1 MLRIYCPVCNG
12 LLRLEDGQREA
23 VCVNCGTRVAVPQG
37 YTEAES
43 SYLFA
48 AEAMQRRDFEGA
60 YQTYTEILSAHPEQ
74 AEAHFKRA
82 LALYEI
88 EYQEIGEGRRRLVCH
103 QAGKANFLGNADV
116 KQALELSEGT
126 QKELYEKQAAEIHAL
141 QKQVSAHAKAHPPVD
156 VWLSVA
162 GESLASLNRAVQIRQ
177 LLDSMGLSVFCPA
190 LDLAGEEES
199 WEPALYRAASTASV
213 MVVVAS
219 EGAAFTDEV
228 NFDAER
234 FLYRKEKALREA
246 KGQIPA
252 LLAAFE
258 NIDEYEDIPDSYFD
272 GIDVRL
278 DMSRESFAAE
288 LKSTVQEALA
298 DYRGAL
304 KEQAGTHESFAYANL
319 LLQAR
324 QALEGGSFEE
334 AKEQYQSILLKS
346 PAESQAYWGLLL
358 AKRECTSEEALIQ
371 SGKRITQ
378 EADYRSALAFASE
391 REQQTYRDVAARTNE
406 MAAVHEEQERKRRQQ
421 AREQEEERKKK
432 GREVEEAGK
441 RKQWEEAE
449 ARKRRANRFR
459 AFVAVMAL
467 AVIGGAAG
475 WFIYSKSPAGVK
487 ASQYREAQTAY
498 SHGLYEDAYA
508 LYAELG
514 DYKDSAQMARTCMGR
529 QKQIDYNTALTEL
542 DDMSRRASAI
552 STIMGAEG
560 YVQEVEAKLEE
571 IHAEGVQYLQE
582 GKLYEAWNTLEPF
595 GTSDPYMVK
604 AWRIAFGRSLLS
616 GGGENVAAVAQDGT
630 LTNYGTFPFEGRS
643 ALSVS
648 FSDSGSSAGAVRL
661 DGTAYLLG
669 NISGLP
675 VSGWS
680 DLVAIKVSDS
690 FAAGLTSGGDLYAA
704 GAGLVAS
711 DVVQFDLDG
720 NYLAAVRSDGSV
732 YCTNPA
738 AAVPGDWSG
747 IAYVA
752 LVGDGLLAVTEDGTL
767 LQSGCAYG
775 LPDSGVGVVY
785 HGCGRLGVLT
795 LDGEQICIG
804 LDGEDDG
811 GSELNPGSAGYFA
824 AFTIAPSHTVNLA
837 TDGYGRLLGQIYGN
851 SVDDA
856 AMRNAI
862 QDFPDVDVP
871 NPYPAE
877 SEGGES

>member
-1 MLRIYCPVCNG
+1 MLRIYCPICNG
-12 LLRLEDGQREA
+12 LLRLEDGQKEA

-60 YQTYTEILSAHPEQ
+60 YQAYTEILAAHPEQ

-88 EYQEIGEGRRRLVCH
+88 EYQEIGEGSRRLVCH
-103 QAGKANFLGNADV
+103 QAGKSNFLGNQDV
-116 KQALELSEGT
+116 KQALELSSGAQREF
-126 QKELYEKQAAEIHAL
+126 YEKQAEEIHEL
-141 QKQVSAHAKAHPPVD
+141 QKQVSAYAKAHPPVD

-177 LLDSMGLSVFCPA
+177 LLDAMGLSVFCPA
-190 LDLAGEEES
+190 LDLTEEEGA

-213 MVVVAS
+213 MVIAAS
-219 EGAAFTDEV
+219 ESAAFTDEV

-234 FLYRKEKALREA
+234 FLYRKEKALR
-246 KGQIPA
+246 
-252 LLAAFE
+252 
-258 NIDEYEDIPDSYFD
+258 
-272 GIDVRL
+272 
-278 DMSRESFAAE
+278 
-288 LKSTVQEALA
+288 
-298 DYRGAL
+298 
-304 KEQAGTHESFAYANL
+304 
-319 LLQAR
+319 
-324 QALEGGSFEE
+324 E

-358 AKRECTSEEALIQ
+358 AKRGCASEEALIQ

-391 REQQTYRDVAARTNE
+391 REQQTYRDVAARVNE

-421 AREQEEERKKK
+421 AKEQEEERKKR
-432 GREVEEAGK
+432 GREVEEAGR

-449 ARKRRANRFR
+449 ARKRRRNRFR
-459 AFVAVMAL
+459 AFVAVV
-467 AVIGGAAG
+467 AVAVVGGIAG

-529 QKQIDYNTALTEL
+529 QKQIDYNAALTEL

-552 STIMGAEG
+552 STIMGAKD

-571 IHAEGVQYLQE
+571 LHAEGVQYLQE

-604 AWRIAFGRSLLS
+604 VWRIAFGRSLLS
-616 GGGENVAAVAQDGT
+616 GGGENIAAVAQDGT

-669 NISGLP
+669 SVSGLS

-680 DLVAIKVSDS
+680 DLVAVKVSDS

-711 DVVQFDLDG
+711 DVIQFDLDG

-738 AAVPGDWSG
+738 VSVPGDWSG

-785 HGCGRLGVLT
+785 HGSGRLGVLT
-795 LDGEQICIG
+795 LDGEQVCIG
-804 LDGEDDG
+804 LDGNDDG
-811 GSELNPGSAGYFA
+811 GNELNPGSAGYFA
-824 AFTIAPSHTVNLA
+824 AFAMAPSHTVNLA

-851 SVDDA
+851 SVDDV
-856 AMRNAI
+856 AMRKAI

>member
-1 MLRIYCPVCNG
+1 
-12 LLRLEDGQREA
+12 
-23 VCVNCGTRVAVPQG
+23 
-37 YTEAES
+37 
-43 SYLFA
+43 
-48 AEAMQRRDFEGA
+48 
-60 YQTYTEILSAHPEQ
+60 
-74 AEAHFKRA
+74 
-82 LALYEI
+82 
-88 EYQEIGEGRRRLVCH
+88 
-103 QAGKANFLGNADV
+103 
-116 KQALELSEGT
+116 
-126 QKELYEKQAAEIHAL
+126 
-141 QKQVSAHAKAHPPVD
+141 
-156 VWLSVA
+156 
-162 GESLASLNRAVQIRQ
+162 
-177 LLDSMGLSVFCPA
+177 
-190 LDLAGEEES
+190 
-199 WEPALYRAASTASV
+199 
-213 MVVVAS
+213 
-219 EGAAFTDEV
+219 
-228 NFDAER
+228 
-234 FLYRKEKALREA
+234 
-246 KGQIPA
+246 
-252 LLAAFE
+252 
-258 NIDEYEDIPDSYFD
+258 
-272 GIDVRL
+272 
-278 DMSRESFAAE
+278 MSRETFASE

-304 KEQAGTHESFAYANL
+304 KEQAGTHESFTYANL

-358 AKRECTSEEALIQ
+358 AKRGCASEEALIQ

-391 REQQTYRDVAARTNE
+391 REQQTYRDVAARVNE

-421 AREQEEERKKK
+421 AKEQEEERKKR
-432 GREVEEAGK
+432 GREVEEAGR

-449 ARKRRANRFR
+449 ARKRRRNRFR
-459 AFVAVMAL
+459 AFVAVV
-467 AVIGGAAG
+467 AVAVVGGIAG

-529 QKQIDYNTALTEL
+529 QKQIDYNAALTEL

-552 STIMGAEG
+552 STIMGAKD

-571 IHAEGVQYLQE
+571 LHAEGVQYLQE

-616 GGGENVAAVAQDGT
+616 GGGENIAAVAQDGT

-669 NISGLP
+669 SVSGLS

-680 DLVAIKVSDS
+680 DLVAVKVSDS

-711 DVVQFDLDG
+711 DVIQFDLDG

-738 AAVPGDWSG
+738 VSVPGDWSG

-785 HGCGRLGVLT
+785 HGSGRLGVLT
-795 LDGEQICIG
+795 LDGEQVCIG
-804 LDGEDDG
+804 LDGDDDG
-811 GSELNPGSAGYFA
+811 GNELNPGSAGYFA
-824 AFTIAPSHTVNLA
+824 AFAMAPSHTVNLA

-851 SVDDA
+851 SVDDV

>member
-1 MLRIYCPVCNG
+1 MLRIYCPICNG
-12 LLRLEDGQREA
+12 LLRLEDGQKEA

-60 YQTYTEILSAHPEQ
+60 YQAYTEILAAHPEQ

-103 QAGKANFLGNADV
+103 QAGKSNFLGNQDV
-116 KQALELSEGT
+116 KQALELSSGAQREF
-126 QKELYEKQAAEIHAL
+126 YEKQAEEIHEL
-141 QKQVSAHAKAHPPVD
+141 QKQVSAYAKAHPPVD

-177 LLDSMGLSVFCPA
+177 LLDAMGLSVFCPA
-190 LDLAGEEES
+190 LDLTEEEGA

-213 MVVVAS
+213 MVLAAS
-219 EGAAFTDEV
+219 ESAAFTDEV

-246 KGQIPA
+246 KGQIPV
-252 LLAAFE
+252 LLTAFE

-272 GIDVRL
+272 GIDARL
-278 DMSRESFAAE
+278 DMSRETFASE

-304 KEQAGTHESFAYANL
+304 KEQAGTHESFTYANL

-358 AKRECTSEEALIQ
+358 AKRGCASEEALIQ

-391 REQQTYRDVAARTNE
+391 REQQTYRDVAARVNE

-421 AREQEEERKKK
+421 AKEQEEERKKR
-432 GREVEEAGK
+432 GREVEEAGR

-449 ARKRRANRFR
+449 ARKRRRNRFR
-459 AFVAVMAL
+459 AFVAVV
-467 AVIGGAAG
+467 AVAVVGGIAG

-529 QKQIDYNTALTEL
+529 QKQIDYNAALTEL

-552 STIMGAEG
+552 STIMGAKD

-571 IHAEGVQYLQE
+571 LHAEGVQYLQE

-616 GGGENVAAVAQDGT
+616 GGGENIAAVAQDGT

-669 NISGLP
+669 SVSGLS

-680 DLVAIKVSDS
+680 DLVAVKVSDS

-795 LDGEQICIG
+795 LDGEQVCIG
-804 LDGEDDG
+804 LDGDDDG
-811 GSELNPGSAGYFA
+811 GNELNPGSAGYFA
-824 AFTIAPSHTVNLA
+824 AFAMAPSHTVNLA

-851 SVDDA
+851 SVNDV
-856 AMRNAI
+856 AMRKAI